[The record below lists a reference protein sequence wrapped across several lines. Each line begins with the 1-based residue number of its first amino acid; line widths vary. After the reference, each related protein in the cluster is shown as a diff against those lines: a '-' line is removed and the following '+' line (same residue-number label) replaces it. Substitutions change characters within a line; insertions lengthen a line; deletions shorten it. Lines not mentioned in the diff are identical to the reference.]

1 MTYEEALEY
10 IHGSWKFGNKLGL
23 HNMEKLLGLMGNP
36 QKKLRFVHVAGTN
49 GKGSTSAF
57 IASILIQAGYRTG
70 LYTSPYIQR
79 FTERIR
85 IGTQEISREELADI
99 TSLVKKCADQM
110 VAEGDNHP
118 TEFEIVTAVA
128 FEYYSRMECDIVV
141 LEVGLGGRF
150 DPTNIIET
158 PELAVVTTIS
168 YDHTDRLGETL
179 SQIAFEKAGII
190 KHRGDAVIYNQSRE
204 VEQVFEEACAQREAH
219 LYKADFS
226 DMVLHEF
233 GPDGQVFSWG
243 GYERLTIGLL
253 GRHQINNAIVA
264 VRATE
269 ILTEKGFSISQNDVR
284 EGLAKAKWPGRLE
297 IVYKDPVFVID
308 GAHNP
313 EGAAVLKRF
322 LNEYFPEKPV
332 TFIMGVLSGK
342 DYPSM
347 ISTVLPGCKR
357 LFAVTPDTP
366 KALPAASLAD
376 AAASY
381 CNDIHI
387 SDTIEEA
394 VRTCIKTAEPDEII
408 CAFGSLYY
416 IGAVRDQFGL

>member
-1 MTYEEALEY
+1 MTYDEALEY
-10 IHGSWKFGNKLGL
+10 IHGAQKFGNKLGL
-23 HNMEKLLGLMGNP
+23 HNMRRLLGLMGDP

-57 IASILIQAGYRTG
+57 IASILMQAGYRTG

-85 IGTQEISREELADI
+85 IGTQEIGREELADI
-99 TSLVKKCADQM
+99 TAFVKKHADQM
-110 VAEGDNHP
+110 VAMGDNHP
-118 TEFEIVTAVA
+118 TEFEITTAIA
-128 FEYYSRMECDIVV
+128 FEYYFRMACDIVV

-158 PELAVVTTIS
+158 PELAVITTIS
-168 YDHTDRLGETL
+168 YDHTDRLGGTL
-179 SQIAFEKAGII
+179 PQIAFEKAGII
-190 KHRGDAVIYNQSRE
+190 KQQGDVLIYSQGRE

-219 LYKADFS
+219 LYRTDFS
-226 DMVLHEF
+226 GMALHEF

-243 GYERLTIGLL
+243 GYDRLRIGLL
-253 GRHQINNAIVA
+253 GKHQINNALVA
-264 VRATE
+264 VRAAE
-269 ILTEKGFSISQNDVR
+269 ILSQKGFDISQRDVR
-284 EGLAKAKWPGRLE
+284 KGLENAKWPGRLE
-297 IVYKDPVFVID
+297 IVHKDPVLIID

-313 EGAAVLKRF
+313 EGAAVLKGF
-322 LNEYFPEKPV
+322 LNEYFPGRSV

-342 DYPSM
+342 DYMSM
-347 ISTVLPGCKR
+347 IKTVLPGCKR

-366 KALPAASLAD
+366 KALPATSLAD

-381 CNDIHI
+381 CNDIQI

-394 VRTCIKTAEPDEII
+394 VRTCIQTAEPGEII

-416 IGAVRDQFGL
+416 IGAVRNQFGL

>member
-10 IHGSWKFGNKLGL
+10 IHGTWKFGNKLGL
-23 HNMEKLLGLMGNP
+23 HNMQKLLGLMGNP

-57 IASILIQAGYRTG
+57 IASILMQAGYRTG

-85 IGTQEISREELADI
+85 IGSQEIGRDELAAI
-99 TSLVKKCADQM
+99 TAFVKKYADQM
-110 VAEGDNHP
+110 VAMGDNHP
-118 TEFEIVTAVA
+118 TEFEVITAIA
-128 FEYYSRMECDIVV
+128 FEYYFRKACDIVV

-150 DPTNIIET
+150 DPTNIIDT
-158 PELAVVTTIS
+158 PELAVITTIS
-168 YDHTDRLGETL
+168 YDHTDRLGGTL
-179 SQIAFEKAGII
+179 PQIAFEKAGII
-190 KHRGDAVIYNQSRE
+190 KQHGDVLIYSQGRE
-204 VEQVFEEACAQREAH
+204 VEQVFEEACDQRGAN
-219 LYKADFS
+219 LYRTDFS
-226 DMVLHEF
+226 GIALHEF
-233 GPDGQVFSWG
+233 GLDGQVFSWD
-243 GYERLTIGLL
+243 GYDRLRIGLL
-253 GRHQINNAIVA
+253 GRHQINNAVVA
-264 VRATE
+264 VRAAE
-269 ILTEKGFSISQNDVR
+269 ILAKKGFAISRNDVR
-284 EGLAKAKWPGRLE
+284 KGLENAKWPGRLE
-297 IVYKDPVFVID
+297 VVHKDPVFIID

-313 EGAAVLKRF
+313 EGAAVLKSF
-322 LNEYFPEKPV
+322 LNEYFPGKPV

-342 DYPSM
+342 DYLSM
-347 ISTVLPGCKR
+347 INTALPGCRR
-357 LFAVTPDTP
+357 LFTVTPATP

-381 CNDIHI
+381 CNDIQI

-394 VRTCIKTAEPDEII
+394 VRTCIQTAMPDEII